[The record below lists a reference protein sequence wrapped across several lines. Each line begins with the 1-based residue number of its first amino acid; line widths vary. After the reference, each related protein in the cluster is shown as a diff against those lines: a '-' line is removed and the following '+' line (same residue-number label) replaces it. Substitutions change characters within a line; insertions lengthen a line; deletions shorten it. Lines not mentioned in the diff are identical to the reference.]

1 MKVRCTN
8 HKQPPG
14 WSSLCI
20 WCLRD
25 LNFIHQLFKLNS
37 SLVSIHVGRGIG
49 QATNLWSKYS
59 LQRRLPNSSAL
70 KKQGYTLL
78 DIWSVQVSRC
88 FCHWLPQCEQ
98 DFFWCAT
105 TSIPVQCTHSCQSI
119 FQLILQPQTS
129 SVHIPM
135 WHRRILAVT
144 WWSVRDRH
152 QIVSW
157 STFTYSSMC
166 FSARAFSS
174 STSRDWLGSNA
185 DSSDSEV
192 ST

>member
-129 SVHIPM
+129 SVHIHSNTCRNM
-135 WHRRILAVT
+135 V
-144 WWSVRDRH
+144 SVRDRD
-152 QIVSW
+152 IK
-157 STFTYSSMC
+157 SS
-166 FSARAFSS
+166 
-174 STSRDWLGSNA
+174 LGAHSLTLQCA
-185 DSSDSEV
+185 SQLQLSPAQQLE
-192 ST
+192 TR